1 MFNVCLCAR
10 AYAPRYN
17 YNSHC
22 HLTYRT
28 GFKPKPKRSHRK
40 QVLMT
45 HTDTA
50 LDCRRNCAVCLKCLA
65 ATLPNTRRLGVPR
78 TISLGN
84 VDFSHIFP
92 QLFTRSFVHHYMI
105 WPFTQKG
112 CTTCTAMGGLQVTW
126 LQSRYMGMEPTPI
139 AMVSHARANRSSR

>member
-1 MFNVCLCAR
+1 MCLCAR
-10 AYAPRYN
+10 ACAPRYN

-22 HLTYRT
+22 HLTTRT

-92 QLFTRSFVHHYMI
+92 QVFTRSFVHHHML

-112 CTTCTAMGGLQVTW
+112 CTKCTAMGGLQVTW
-126 LQSRYMGMEPTPI
+126 LQSRYMSMEPTPI
-139 AMVSHARANRSSR
+139 AMASHARANRSNR